1 MKIGIFLSY
10 IGLGSNLLHL
20 TYCHEIA
27 KKYGPVSIVTIC
39 KNLEQTLEDDPL
51 IKEVIYIDNY
61 YKKFY
66 DIFKLSKKLK
76 AYNFNY
82 FYIFYPSIRLFLAS
96 KIAGIKNVYTYR
108 LFEKKD
114 LHLVTAAQKFIKEK
128 LNINSCPSETSF
140 YVGERKKEIAKKVID
155 KSKKNIVIGAGSSG
169 PSTRWGETNFINL
182 IKKLNKSENFFFYIL
197 CGPNENEISN
207 KIINA
212 IEKKNCVSLSQ
223 KTISELIP
231 IISQCDLYVGNDSFG
246 HHITSQCGIPSIV
259 IILDT
264 PRAYTDYSVNQ
275 YRIIPAGI
283 NIDTITHDSRI
294 SPEMIKVD
302 HVYEKIL
309 SLTI

>member
-1 MKIGIFLSY
+1 M
-10 IGLGSNLLHL
+10 
-20 TYCHEIA
+20 
-27 KKYGPVSIVTIC
+27 
-39 KNLEQTLEDDPL
+39 
-51 IKEVIYIDNY
+51 
-61 YKKFY
+61 
-66 DIFKLSKKLK
+66 
-76 AYNFNY
+76 
-82 FYIFYPSIRLFLAS
+82 
-96 KIAGIKNVYTYR
+96 
-108 LFEKKD
+108 
-114 LHLVTAAQKFIKEK
+114 
-128 LNINSCPSETSF
+128 
-140 YVGERKKEIAKKVID
+140 
-155 KSKKNIVIGAGSSG
+155 
-169 PSTRWGETNFINL
+169 
-182 IKKLNKSENFFFYIL
+182 
-197 CGPNENEISN
+197 CGPDENEISN

-246 HHITSQCGIPSIV
+246 HHITSQCDIPSIV
-259 IILDT
+259 IMLDT